1 MIRAP
6 IVRHIL
12 LTQPVQAAILE
23 KAENWADGIIAVM
36 GKPSGIAEDESET
49 FHASV
54 VSAIGRMLAP
64 AQIDLLIHD
73 HDYFRSLQNFLG
85 FVNEEAVNH
94 GLNPATM
101 AEWKRNDEEKV
112 QTFYR
117 IIHDVLF
124 PLVVDYGPVI
134 TAKLENLQI
143 GTIGDSEEADL
154 VGQGR

>member
-1 MIRAP
+1 
-6 IVRHIL
+6 
-12 LTQPVQAAILE
+12 
-23 KAENWADGIIAVM
+23 
-36 GKPSGIAEDESET
+36 
-49 FHASV
+49 
-54 VSAIGRMLAP
+54 
-64 AQIDLLIHD
+64 
-73 HDYFRSLQNFLG
+73 
-85 FVNEEAVNH
+85 
-94 GLNPATM
+94 M

>member
-1 MIRAP
+1 MQDSLITALLPALMTAPGGFVVIADPTLLLNPEIRAP

-73 HDYFRSLQNFLG
+73 HDYFRCVSRTICTARSATCSARLQVG
-85 FVNEEAVNH
+85 AES
-94 GLNPATM
+94 PAM
-101 AEWKRNDEEKV
+101 
-112 QTFYR
+112 
-117 IIHDVLF
+117 L
-124 PLVVDYGPVI
+124 PLRTPTHTHSY
-134 TAKLENLQI
+134 L
-143 GTIGDSEEADL
+143 
-154 VGQGR
+154 